1 MWRRLT
7 SISTLIDTLWRENQD
22 LAQQFLNNDF
32 IKFQSEGLQED
43 TIPSYQYYTILLNT
57 GQQDYYYL
65 VDYVQYKALR
75 MTTFSETFPTQLLSV
90 LGEETESIQGDI
102 EYAWSTRNDT
112 LATSLSVPL
121 NVVDS
126 GKRAVAQLA
135 YSDWLQKNLDLGW
148 FTLHVMSIPCIYVS
162 LSDLLRMRGGR
173 LTRAMQG
180 WVKLAER
187 WDGNNATRKGMQ
199 PNSTPHLHGNIT
211 NQSRHGILQDLDRAE
226 PRPDLRE
233 RTDGYGKGSTFR
245 VAWRSSTMSDTCK
258 DFLEANKDAYYSANA
273 NQTWTSVF
281 RQALQFEID
290 LFNSALGTSLKDL
303 A

>member
-1 MWRRLT
+1 MKDT
-7 SISTLIDTLWRENQD
+7 DTLIDTLWRENQD
-22 LAQQFLNNDF
+22 LVQQFLNNDF

-43 TIPSYQYYTILLNT
+43 TIPSYQYYTI
-57 GQQDYYYL
+57 QDYYYL

-75 MTTFSETFPTQLLSV
+75 MTTFSETFPTELLSV

-121 NVVDS
+121 DVVDS

-148 FTLHVMSIPCIYVS
+148 FTLHVMSIPCIY
-162 LSDLLRMRGGR
+162 
-173 LTRAMQG
+173 G

-187 WDGNNATRKGMQ
+187 WDGNNATRKDTVFYKTWIE
-199 PNSTPHLHGNIT
+199 PNLDPIYGNE
-211 NQSRHGILQDLDRAE
+211 L
-226 PRPDLRE
+226 
-233 RTDGYGKGSTFR
+233 
-245 VAWRSSTMSDTCK
+245 M

-290 LFNSALGTSLKDL
+290 LFNSALGTSLEDL

>member
-1 MWRRLT
+1 
-7 SISTLIDTLWRENQD
+7 
-22 LAQQFLNNDF
+22 
-32 IKFQSEGLQED
+32 
-43 TIPSYQYYTILLNT
+43 
-57 GQQDYYYL
+57 
-65 VDYVQYKALR
+65 

-121 NVVDS
+121 DVVDS

-162 LSDLLRMRGGR
+162 LSDLLRMCGGG
-173 LTRAMQG
+173 LTRTMQG

-199 PNSTPHLHGNIT
+199 LNSTPQLHCNT
-211 NQSRHGILQDLDRAE
+211 TDQSRHGILQDLDRAE
-226 PRPDLRE
+226 P
-233 RTDGYGKGSTFR
+233 
-245 VAWRSSTMSDTCK
+245 
-258 DFLEANKDAYYSANA
+258 
-273 NQTWTSVF
+273 
-281 RQALQFEID
+281 
-290 LFNSALGTSLKDL
+290 
-303 A
+303 

>member
-1 MWRRLT
+1 
-7 SISTLIDTLWRENQD
+7 
-22 LAQQFLNNDF
+22 
-32 IKFQSEGLQED
+32 
-43 TIPSYQYYTILLNT
+43 
-57 GQQDYYYL
+57 
-65 VDYVQYKALR
+65 

-121 NVVDS
+121 DVVDS

-148 FTLHVMSIPCIYVS
+148 FTLHVMSIPCIY
-162 LSDLLRMRGGR
+162 
-173 LTRAMQG
+173 G

-199 PNSTPHLHGNIT
+199 LNSTSVSMATPLTRADTVFYKTWIEPNLDPIYGNE
-211 NQSRHGILQDLDRAE
+211 L
-226 PRPDLRE
+226 
-233 RTDGYGKGSTFR
+233 
-245 VAWRSSTMSDTCK
+245 M

-273 NQTWTSVF
+273 NQTWASVF

-290 LFNSALGTSLKDL
+290 LFNSALGTSLENL

>member
-1 MWRRLT
+1 
-7 SISTLIDTLWRENQD
+7 
-22 LAQQFLNNDF
+22 
-32 IKFQSEGLQED
+32 
-43 TIPSYQYYTILLNT
+43 
-57 GQQDYYYL
+57 
-65 VDYVQYKALR
+65 

-121 NVVDS
+121 DVVDS

-148 FTLHVMSIPCIYVS
+148 FTLHVMSIPCIY
-162 LSDLLRMRGGR
+162 
-173 LTRAMQG
+173 G

-187 WDGNNATRKGMQ
+187 ADTVFYKTWIEPNLDPIYGNELM
-199 PNSTPHLHGNIT
+199 
-211 NQSRHGILQDLDRAE
+211 
-226 PRPDLRE
+226 
-233 RTDGYGKGSTFR
+233 
-245 VAWRSSTMSDTCK
+245 

-290 LFNSALGTSLKDL
+290 LFNSALGTSLEDL